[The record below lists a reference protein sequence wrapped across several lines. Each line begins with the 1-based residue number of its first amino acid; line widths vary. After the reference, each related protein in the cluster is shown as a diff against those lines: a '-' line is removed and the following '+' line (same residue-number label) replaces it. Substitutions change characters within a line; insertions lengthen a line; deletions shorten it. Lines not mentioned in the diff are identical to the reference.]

1 MKKLFTLIAVA
12 FAATSLNA
20 QVITFGEAAQAN
32 TELPKDWT
40 SGDVKLVLTN
50 DGKPSVDL
58 NTANFGTPESSA
70 TYTSR
75 LKTGG
80 KSSSSR
86 FLTLTVPSAGVV
98 KIAARTGSNSDNTRT
113 IVLTQNDTQLVEY
126 TFDEAN
132 AVSGTAEDGTTIKA
146 YPYVTAEVKAGDIVI
161 TFPVNGINIYA
172 IEFTAGA
179 TLGINQLTQTSAHGA
194 TYNLSGQRVNDNYK
208 GVVIRDGKKLVQK

>member
-20 QVITFGEAAQAN
+20 QVITFGEKAQAN
-32 TELPKDWT
+32 TELPEAWT
-40 SGDVKLVLTN
+40 AGDVKLVLTN

-58 NTANFGTPESSA
+58 NSARFGTPESF
-70 TYTSR
+70 TNYTSR
-75 LKTGG
+75 LKPGG

-86 FLTLTVPSAGVV
+86 FLTLPVPSAGIV

-132 AVSGTAEDGTTIKA
+132 AASGTAEDGTAIKV
-146 YPYVTAEVKAGDIVI
+146 YPYVTANVKAGDIVI

-172 IEFTAGA
+172 IEFTADA
-179 TLGINQLTQTSAHGA
+179 TGINQLTQTNVQGA
-194 TYNLSGQRVNDNYK
+194 TYNLAGQRVGDTFK
-208 GVVIRDGKKLVQK
+208 GVVIRDGKKFVQK

>member
-1 MKKLFTLIAVA
+1 M
-12 FAATSLNA
+12 
-20 QVITFGEAAQAN
+20 
-32 TELPKDWT
+32 
-40 SGDVKLVLTN
+40 KLVLTN

-58 NTANFGTPESSA
+58 NSARFGTPESFSN
-70 TYTSR
+70 YTSR

-86 FLTLTVPSAGVV
+86 FLTLTVPSAGIV

-132 AVSGTAEDGTTIKA
+132 AASGTAEDGTAIKV
-146 YPYVTAEVKAGDIVI
+146 YPYVTANVKAGDIVI

-172 IEFTAGA
+172 IEFTADA
-179 TLGINQLTQTSAHGA
+179 TGINQLTQTNVQGA
-194 TYNLSGQRVNDNYK
+194 TYNLAGQRVGDTFK
-208 GVVIRDGKKLVQK
+208 GVVIRDGKKFVQK